1 MDFDSDLLWDIWYHF
16 IVYGTIVIFGLSSI
30 RKISLYTSLKSK
42 LGKDYKSIPNLSV
55 MKKWRKYLFY
65 LMIIL
70 SVLMLLFT
78 LIRSESFIYL
88 LPIVL
93 VTDIVYLN
101 GKLKSSYWDILNTF
115 FYSAKGFG
123 AYPGKNKLYSFSVYK
138 WSNVEKVK
146 IRQSGTIIEIKS
158 MFKEKKSMFK
168 EKKSMFII
176 RCKKYD
182 AEKIKSIFVEKGIV
196 VE

>member
-30 RKISLYTSLKSK
+30 RKFSLYRSLKSR
-42 LGKDYKSIPNLSV
+42 LGKDYKSIPDISV
-55 MKKWRKYLFY
+55 TKKWRKYLFY
-65 LMIIL
+65 LMLII
-70 SVLMLLFT
+70 SVLMLVFT
-78 LIRSESFIYL
+78 LIRAESFIYL
-88 LPIVL
+88 LPVVL

-123 AYPGKNKLYSFSVYK
+123 AYPGKNKLFSFSVYK

-146 IRQSGTIIEIKS
+146 ISNFGSVKEFKVKIKD
-158 MFKEKKSMFK
+158 KKGFIKIRSR
-168 EKKSMFII
+168 KK
-176 RCKKYD
+176 D
-182 AEKIKSIFVEKGIV
+182 AESIKNIFVEKGV
-196 VE
+196 TVQ